1 MTEPQN
7 QPQTGGGTDKL
18 PQPWAI
24 AVQLIGTFGL
34 AVFLV
39 VYYVL
44 VMQPKEAARYDE
56 LKASVDNLASLV
68 ENQQAL
74 IGRDQESGLEQLF
87 ILGVVHDIADYIGRE
102 RQSKEED
109 LKREIENILYNRTR
123 LVTGYK
129 RKDGRIVSERFSNRI
144 RESGVAAVLAH
155 HAVQEWKAKE
165 KGEIETEC
173 LRILSDDL
181 FKK

>member
-1 MTEPQN
+1 PISRVRQLTEIVQMPRFFCIYESRGLECWYTQEHPMTEPQN

-56 LKASVDNLASLV
+56 LKASIDNLASLV

-109 LKREIENILYNRTR
+109 LKREIDNILYNRTR
-123 LVTGYK
+123 LVTG
-129 RKDGRIVSERFSNRI
+129 
-144 RESGVAAVLAH
+144 
-155 HAVQEWKAKE
+155 
-165 KGEIETEC
+165 
-173 LRILSDDL
+173 
-181 FKK
+181 